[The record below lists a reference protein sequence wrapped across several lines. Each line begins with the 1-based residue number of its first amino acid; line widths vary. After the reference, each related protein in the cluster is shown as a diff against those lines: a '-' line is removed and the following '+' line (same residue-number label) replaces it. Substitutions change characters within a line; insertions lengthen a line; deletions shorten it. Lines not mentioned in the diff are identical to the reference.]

1 MSSQASPRTS
11 NTSTIPVLIVGAG
24 PTGLALALTLA
35 KNNIPF
41 RIIEKSLSF
50 HTAQRGAGIQP
61 RTLDIFNYLDVLPD
75 ILAKGRDLPLS
86 RFYKLPGGVVPE
98 KTFHMMPPAD
108 PTPSIP
114 YNNAVMLAQSSTQAI
129 LRAHLEK
136 HGHYVEVGTEFCSL
150 EQHDDKVT
158 ANLAKNIA
166 GEKLLESVDCRW
178 LVATDGGRSAVR
190 KQLSLTFQG
199 DPIGQPTVIGEIE
212 VKSGLDQIHWH
223 NWAPPGG
230 VRVGLRPTEN
240 DGVFA
245 FLVGGAVELAPL
257 VSDRASL
264 LQAFKKGS
272 DRDDIVFGDI
282 INVAEWRPQVRMVD
296 TFQSNRVFLAGDA
309 AHVHTPAGGQGL
321 NSSIQDAF
329 NLAWK
334 LALVEKGLSDP
345 SLLSTYSEERI
356 PVIIDMLKMTSE
368 LFRHVAIA
376 NKDEAGL
383 SQAILALRTREDHVK
398 QFGVNYRWSSIV
410 LDERS
415 PVDEGEDLRANA
427 YGSQKSDVL
436 RAGDRAPDAPD
447 LVDGEGKT
455 YTLLRVFGPTHHTV
469 VIFSTSEEVL
479 ESYLSLLRAYLK
491 GIVRTLVVSPQG
503 SSGRSKVD
511 GVDTIVVD
519 DGGHAYATYGA
530 SDKEAIAVAVRPD
543 GVVGAIV
550 HGAEGLRRYFEKIF
564 L

>member
-11 NTSTIPVLIVGAG
+11 NASTIPVLI
-24 PTGLALALTLA
+24 
-35 KNNIPF
+35 
-41 RIIEKSLSF
+41 
-50 HTAQRGAGIQP
+50 RGAGIQP
-61 RTLDIFNYLDVLPD
+61 RTLEIFNYLDVLPD
-75 ILAKGRDLPLS
+75 VLAKGREMPLS
-86 RFYKLPGGVVPE
+86 CFYKLPGGVVPE
-98 KTFHMMPPAD
+98 RTFHMIAPAD
-108 PTPSIP
+108 PTPSTP
-114 YNNAVMLAQSSTQAI
+114 YNNVVMLGQSSTQAI

-136 HGHYVEVGTEFCSL
+136 YGHHVEVGTEFCSL

-158 ANLAKNIA
+158 ANLAKHIV

-190 KQLSLTFQG
+190 KQLGLTFQG
-199 DPIGQPTVIGEIE
+199 DAIGQPTVIGEIE

-223 NWAPPGG
+223 NWAPLGG

-257 VSDRASL
+257 VSDRDSL
-264 LQAFKKGS
+264 LQAFKKGT
-272 DRDDIVFGDI
+272 DRDDIVFGDV

-296 TFQSNRVFLAGDA
+296 TFQSNRVFLAGGMSITINVVGMSHFAFIIDA

-345 SLLSTYSEERI
+345 SLLSTYSEERV

-368 LFRHVAIA
+368 LFRHVATA
-376 NKDEAGL
+376 TKDEAGF
-383 SQAILALRTREDHVK
+383 SQTILALRTREDHVK

-455 YTLLRVFGPTHHTV
+455 YTLLCVFGPTHHTV

-479 ESYLSLLRAYLK
+479 ESYPSLLGAYPK
-491 GIVRTLVVSPQG
+491 GTVRTLIVSPQG
-503 SSGRSKVD
+503 SSGLSKVD

-530 SDKEAIAVAVRPD
+530 SDKKAIAVAVRPD

>member
-1 MSSQASPRTS
+1 
-11 NTSTIPVLIVGAG
+11 
-24 PTGLALALTLA
+24 
-35 KNNIPF
+35 
-41 RIIEKSLSF
+41 
-50 HTAQRGAGIQP
+50 
-61 RTLDIFNYLDVLPD
+61 
-75 ILAKGRDLPLS
+75 
-86 RFYKLPGGVVPE
+86 
-98 KTFHMMPPAD
+98 MMPPAD

-114 YNNAVMLAQSSTQAI
+114 YVRSICNNAVMLAQSSTQAI

-199 DPIGQPTVIGEIE
+199 DPI
-212 VKSGLDQIHWH
+212 
-223 NWAPPGG
+223 
-230 VRVGLRPTEN
+230 
-240 DGVFA
+240 
-245 FLVGGAVELAPL
+245 VGGAVELAPL

-282 INVAEWRPQVRMVD
+282 INVAEW
-296 TFQSNRVFLAGDA
+296 SNRVFLAGDA

-321 NSSIQDAF
+321 NSSIQDA
-329 NLAWK
+329 
-334 LALVEKGLSDP
+334 
-345 SLLSTYSEERI
+345 
-356 PVIIDMLKMTSE
+356 
-368 LFRHVAIA
+368 
-376 NKDEAGL
+376 
-383 SQAILALRTREDHVK
+383 
-398 QFGVNYRWSSIV
+398 
-410 LDERS
+410 ERS

>member
-1 MSSQASPRTS
+1 MPC
-11 NTSTIPVLIVGAG
+11 
-24 PTGLALALTLA
+24 
-35 KNNIPF
+35 F
-41 RIIEKSLSF
+41 
-50 HTAQRGAGIQP
+50 
-61 RTLDIFNYLDVLPD
+61 
-75 ILAKGRDLPLS
+75 
-86 RFYKLPGGVVPE
+86 PG
-98 KTFHMMPPAD
+98 
-108 PTPSIP
+108 
-114 YNNAVMLAQSSTQAI
+114 
-129 LRAHLEK
+129 
-136 HGHYVEVGTEFCSL
+136 
-150 EQHDDKVT
+150 
-158 ANLAKNIA
+158 
-166 GEKLLESVDCRW
+166 
-178 LVATDGGRSAVR
+178 AVR
-190 KQLSLTFQG
+190 KQLGLTFQG
-199 DPIGQPTVIGEIE
+199 DSIGQPTVIGEIE
-212 VKSGLDQIHWH
+212 VKSGLDQIHSWNSH
-223 NWAPPGG
+223 
-230 VRVGLRPTEN
+230 
-240 DGVFA
+240 FA
-245 FLVGGAVELAPL
+245 F
-257 VSDRASL
+257 
-264 LQAFKKGS
+264 
-272 DRDDIVFGDI
+272 I
-282 INVAEWRPQVRMVD
+282 I
-296 TFQSNRVFLAGDA
+296 DA

-368 LFRHVAIA
+368 LFRHVATA

-479 ESYLSLLRAYLK
+479 ESYLSLLRAYPK

-519 DGGHAYATYGA
+519 DGGHAYAIYGA

-550 HGAEGLRRYFEKIF
+550 HGAEGLRRYFEKVF